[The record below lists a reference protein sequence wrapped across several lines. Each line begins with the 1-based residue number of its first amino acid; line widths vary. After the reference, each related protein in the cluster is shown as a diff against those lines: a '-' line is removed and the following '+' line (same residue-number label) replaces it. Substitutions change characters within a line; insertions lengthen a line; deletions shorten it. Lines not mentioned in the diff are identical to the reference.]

1 MASLRFLGNWS
12 SNITASK
19 RNISL
24 LLDGSIAMDF
34 GPHSIESLLEMG
46 VDPCGIDTIF
56 ISHMHLD
63 HYAGLPELLWYRAI
77 HQCREPVHIVGP
89 KGIGNNTKSLL
100 ELLHTPDAF
109 EIFAEYHEEKY
120 DNATGFPANHLIRD
134 IGFRLELGGKVVFYS
149 GDTSYSENVSKG
161 AEKADILLHEM
172 TYLDSDRQWADFWKH
187 STVSD
192 ALRVFSESGSKLLV
206 PVHLTSKTESYLNGT
221 MTRDSRIRAPQGH
234 IDL

>member
-1 MASLRFLGNWS
+1 MASIRFLGNWS

-24 LLDGSIAMDF
+24 LIDGRIAMDF
-34 GPHSIESLLEMG
+34 GPHSLESLLEG
-46 VDPCGIDTIF
+46 GIDPCGLDTIF

-63 HYAGLPELLWYRAI
+63 HYSGVPELLWYRAI

-100 ELLHTPDAF
+100 ELLHTPEAF

-120 DNATGFPANHLIRD
+120 DNADGFVANHLIRD
-134 IGFRLELGGKVVFYS
+134 IGFRLETGGNVIFYS

-172 TYLDSDRQWADFWKH
+172 TYLNSDRQWADFWKH

-192 ALRVFSESGSKLLV
+192 VMKVFRESGSKLLV
-206 PVHLTSKTESYLNGT
+206 PVHLTTRTESHLNDS
-221 MTRDSRIRAPQGH
+221 MVRDSRIRAPQSQ
-234 IDL
+234 INL